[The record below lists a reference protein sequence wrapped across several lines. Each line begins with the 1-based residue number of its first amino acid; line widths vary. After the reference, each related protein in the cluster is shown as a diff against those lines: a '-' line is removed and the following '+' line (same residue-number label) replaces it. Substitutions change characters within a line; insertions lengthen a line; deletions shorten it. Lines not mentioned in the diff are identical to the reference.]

1 MSEISD
7 PSESQS
13 CPFISTLAGASTAI
27 NRLINISVD
36 YNAFGSTL
44 LLTAFSKLRQIALKD
59 RLTCNIISFSNYHSS
74 SLLTTIYCMEY
85 DTFPT
90 SYLLIIFV
98 LFLENILLSF
108 LDMLKNLRWK
118 KSKLKPLKNQILT
131 NQ

>member
-7 PSESQS
+7 PSESES

-27 NRLINISVD
+27 NNRLINISVD
-36 YNAFGSTL
+36 YNAFGSTV

-74 SLLTTIYCMEY
+74 SLLTTIYCTEY

-90 SYLLIIFV
+90 SYLLISFV
-98 LFLENILLSF
+98 LFLENVLLSC
-108 LDMLKNLRWK
+108 LDMLKNLR
-118 KSKLKPLKNQILT
+118 
-131 NQ
+131 